1 MKKSLTK
8 KVAELI
14 EDRVGFFNGWG
25 ISEESLKQTCYD
37 TAKLVIQA
45 VRRAPTKRAP
55 DAPKRGAKVVKSKSK
70 VTKGQARR

>member
-25 ISEESLKQTCYD
+25 ISEQSLKQTCYD

-55 DAPKRGAKVVKSKSK
+55 DARKSAPKKVSSKSK
-70 VTKGQARR
+70 GSAKPARV